1 MSKQKKASVK
11 KSTTIEQG
19 KQTTKKLNEQVT
31 LLKKELFNLRF
42 QQTLG
47 ELKNTSRF
55 AIVKKDIARIK
66 TELTKRSKMGEV

>member
-1 MSKQKKASVK
+1 MNDL
-11 KSTTIEQG
+11 KSLKNELSNNTIEELY
-19 KQTTKKLNEQVT
+19 KYLN

-55 AIVKKDIARIK
+55 SLVKKSIARIK
-66 TELTKRSKMGEV
+66 TELTKRSNSEE

>member
-1 MSKQKKASVK
+1 MNDL
-11 KSTTIEQG
+11 KSLGDKLSIETIEG
-19 KQTTKKLNEQVT
+19 LYKNLN

-55 AIVKKDIARIK
+55 SLVKKSIARIK
-66 TELTKRSKMGEV
+66 TELTKRFNSEEY

>member
-1 MSKQKKASVK
+1 MNNLEFTSK
-11 KSTTIEQG
+11 ELE
-19 KQTTKKLNEQVT
+19 KQATEKISEKLF

-55 AIVKKDIARIK
+55 SLVKKNIARIK
-66 TELTKRSKMGEV
+66 TEISKRSKVGE

>member
-1 MSKQKKASVK
+1 MNDLKSLRNELTSKA
-11 KSTTIEQG
+11 IEELY
-19 KQTTKKLNEQVT
+19 KHLN

-55 AIVKKDIARIK
+55 SLVKKSIARIK
-66 TELTKRSKMGEV
+66 TELTKRSNSGE

>member
-1 MSKQKKASVK
+1 MSDLKLLKTKLP
-11 KSTTIEQG
+11 TETIEELY
-19 KQTTKKLNEQVT
+19 KNFK

-55 AIVKKDIARIK
+55 LLVKKSIARIK
-66 TELTKRSKMGEV
+66 TELTKRSNSEEF

>member
-1 MSKQKKASVK
+1 MNDL
-11 KSTTIEQG
+11 KSLKSELTNKTIEELF
-19 KQTTKKLNEQVT
+19 KHLS

-55 AIVKKDIARIK
+55 SFVKKSIARIK
-66 TELTKRSKMGEV
+66 TELTKRSNSEEY

>member
-1 MSKQKKASVK
+1 MNDLKSLKSELTSK
-11 KSTTIEQG
+11 TIEELF
-19 KQTTKKLNEQVT
+19 KHFN

-55 AIVKKDIARIK
+55 SLVKKSIARIK
-66 TELTKRSKMGEV
+66 TELTKRSSSGE

>member
-1 MSKQKKASVK
+1 MNDLKSLRSELTSK
-11 KSTTIEQG
+11 TIADLF
-19 KQTTKKLNEQVT
+19 KHLN

-55 AIVKKDIARIK
+55 SLVKKSIARIK
-66 TELTKRSKMGEV
+66 TELTKRSSSGE

>member
-1 MSKQKKASVK
+1 MNDL
-11 KSTTIEQG
+11 KSLKNELSNNTIEELY
-19 KQTTKKLNEQVT
+19 KYLN

-55 AIVKKDIARIK
+55 SLVKKSIACIK
-66 TELTKRSKMGEV
+66 TELTKRSNSEEY